1 VGGEAGGVPH
11 EGPGDEAGAEAGGG
25 GAAAAAPHAG
35 DGAGGAPQFGDADG
49 GLEGEVTAGEAG
61 DPQPPGAGG
70 GATMVGATGRA
81 GVGGA
86 HVAATPA
93 VWLVG
98 AAGRTGGAD
107 FFFLR
112 RRRVIR

>member
-1 VGGEAGGVPH
+1 L
-11 EGPGDEAGAEAGGG
+11 AGAG
-25 GAAAAAPHAG
+25 APH
-35 DGAGGAPQFGDADG
+35 P
-49 GLEGEVTAGEAG
+49 EV
-61 DPQPPGAGG
+61 PGG
-70 GATMVGATGRA
+70 GATIVGATVCGRA

-86 HVAATPA
+86 QVAATPA
-93 VWLVG
+93 VWFVG